1 MAEDKINSSDHV
13 FVLLDAF
20 VESLEDEGYAFDFIV
35 DVLRDY
41 IELADDY
48 VL

>member
-1 MAEDKINSSDHV
+1 MTEEQTNSSDAV
-13 FVLLDAF
+13 FVRLDGF
-20 VESLEDEGYAFDFIV
+20 VQSLEDEGYAFDFIV
-35 DVLRDY
+35 NVLRDY

>member
-1 MAEDKINSSDHV
+1 MSKENPNASDQV
-13 FVLLDAF
+13 FVRLDAF
-20 VESLEDEGYAFDFIV
+20 VESLEDEGYAFDFIM

-41 IELADDY
+41 VEIAEDY

>member
-1 MAEDKINSSDHV
+1 MTDEQTNASDQV
-13 FVLLDAF
+13 FVRLDGF
-20 VESLEDEGYAFDFIV
+20 VQLLEDEGYAFDFII

-41 IELADDY
+41 IEIADDY